1 MHACTHSCQG
11 PAPKELPSVEK
22 IHACDSSHVKACLL
36 KELAELEVLLSK
48 RLAAVQNVQVTTH
61 EKKDIHEPMHDKP
74 SLREGSD
81 MHGQNDGG
89 PVHGLNDA
97 NKSDLVPVVAAKPPP
112 DMGMQS
118 VSLALRKYICI
129 HMHNRLHKTHTF

>member
-1 MHACTHSCQG
+1 MHSCQG

-61 EKKDIHEPMHDKP
+61 EEKDIHEPMHDKP
-74 SLREGSD
+74 T
-81 MHGQNDGG
+81 HNGQNNGG
-89 PVHGLNDA
+89 PVHEVNG
-97 NKSDLVPVVAAKPPP
+97 KSDLVPVVAAKPPL
-112 DMGMQS
+112 DTVAQS
-118 VSLALRKYICI
+118 VSLALRKYIY
-129 HMHNRLHKTHTF
+129 MV